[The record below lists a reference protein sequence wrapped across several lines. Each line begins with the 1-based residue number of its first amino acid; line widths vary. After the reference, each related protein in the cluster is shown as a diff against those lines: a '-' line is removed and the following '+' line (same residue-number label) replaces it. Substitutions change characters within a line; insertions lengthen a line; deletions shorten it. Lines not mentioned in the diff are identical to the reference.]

1 MFVAAMSISKFIFA
15 MFISKLIVLEVHFHR
30 SNVHLKV
37 GDGLLSQKAWSF
49 EAASISG
56 SFPQLEQLSSSPSLS
71 PINIIMNSIIVTNII
86 VITIII
92 TDIIISSII
101 ITNVI
106 IITISVKKD
115 LNLMKVFFVI
125 TITKNMMTL
134 LFSQPLE
141 LSTARE
147 IILVSNLFTLK
158 RGWFWFHLRWRLWGW
173 K

>member
-1 MFVAAMSISKFIFA
+1 
-15 MFISKLIVLEVHFHR
+15 
-30 SNVHLKV
+30 
-37 GDGLLSQKAWSF
+37 
-49 EAASISG
+49 
-56 SFPQLEQLSSSPSLS
+56 
-71 PINIIMNSIIVTNII
+71 MNSIIVTNII

-158 RGWFWFHLRWRLWGW
+158 RG
-173 K
+173 